1 VEDTNVTALAPKD
14 SASSQTTVEPVTKM
28 STEMEGFDLLT
39 GGDLPAGR
47 LTTIIGPPGAG
58 KTVFT
63 LQTLVNRQKYHG
75 EACIFVAFE
84 ESVDRLRRNIAAF
97 NWELGTLGEPEFNF
111 VDARL
116 SVDATISGAFDLSGL
131 LAGLAGSRD
140 GSSAGVEAVG

>member
-1 VEDTNVTALAPKD
+1 MTALAPKD

-116 SVDATISGAFDLSGL
+116 SVDATLSGAFDLSGL

-140 GSSAGVEAVG
+140 GSPAGVEAVG